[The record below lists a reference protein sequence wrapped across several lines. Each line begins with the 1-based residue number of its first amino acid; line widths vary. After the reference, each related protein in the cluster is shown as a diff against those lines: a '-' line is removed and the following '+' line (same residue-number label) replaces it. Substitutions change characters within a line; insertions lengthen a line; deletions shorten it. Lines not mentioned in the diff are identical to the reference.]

1 MRHDLIPSQFISP
14 PGSIQGGE
22 LFERVIDEDFVL
34 TERACACFMRQICE
48 AMEYIHSKKVIH
60 LDMKVRRNAIVEK
73 KMFWRWWR
81 WRRSK
86 FTISR
91 QPENVLCI
99 SKQGNRIKLIDFGF
113 ARLFDPNN
121 KLQVMFGSAEYSAP
135 EVVTFD
141 EIGCYTGLMR
151 QI

>member
-1 MRHDLIPSQFISP
+1 
-14 PGSIQGGE
+14 

-34 TERACACFMRQICE
+34 TEKACACFMKQICE

-60 LDMKVRRNAIVEK
+60 LDMKVSDPTKFHNLQDIYEK
-73 KMFWRWWR
+73 NITTLK
-81 WRRSK
+81 
-86 FTISR
+86 

-113 ARLFDPNN
+113 ARIYDPNS

-141 EIGCYTGLMR
+141 EIGFYTGDKIISQFYFL
-151 QI
+151 IDFLLNFT